1 MARYK
6 LKYVI
11 ELSLPKIPGSLTQI
25 LMLFGQKEYWGGR
38 YGGNILALGLHPH
51 FEPSPAWVTVKT
63 NCCEAAFVHVNKMQ
77 GAWDSGHARPCGE
90 IRRNQNG

>member
-11 ELSLPKIPGSLTQI
+11 ELSHPNIPGSLTQI
-25 LMLFGQKEYWGGR
+25 LMLFGQKESWGGR
-38 YGGNILALGLHPH
+38 YGGNWLALRLHPH
-51 FEPSPAWVTVKT
+51 LEPSPAGVTVKT

-77 GAWDSGHARPCGE
+77 GTWDSGQACLCGE
-90 IRRNQNG
+90 KRR